1 MTKNIFLTNSREFS
15 NSPLSLLRWLLS
27 FDFQKKKKKKY
38 VFNTGSANE
47 CLSFDKNRNWTLIPQ
62 KVIHLLLVV
71 SSQDFSVK
79 IEENSNFSHWR
90 PQKHID
96 MTRETRG
103 EGFTMNNK
111 RLWPIIWFENLLAN
125 KFLDFWYFAL

>member
-1 MTKNIFLTNSREFS
+1 MAIKFR
-15 NSPLSLLRWLLS
+15 LSK
-27 FDFQKKKKKKY
+27 KKKKKKY

-71 SSQDFSVK
+71 SSQDILVK

-90 PQKHID
+90 PQKHMG

-111 RLWPIIWFENLLAN
+111 RL
-125 KFLDFWYFAL
+125 